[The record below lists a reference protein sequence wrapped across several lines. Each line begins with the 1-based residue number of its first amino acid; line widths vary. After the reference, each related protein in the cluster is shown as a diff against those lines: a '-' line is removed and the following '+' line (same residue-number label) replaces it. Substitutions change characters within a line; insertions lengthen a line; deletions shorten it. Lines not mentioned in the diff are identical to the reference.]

1 MTLNITFLV
10 WDPTVTSNG
19 LVSCVIGLDERF
31 QPSMTSTN
39 IGVFFPIR
47 ANLYCGTNS
56 LSIKHVDVPK
66 SKSVWTSISQ
76 AYYI

>member
-1 MTLNITFLV
+1 
-10 WDPTVTSNG
+10 
-19 LVSCVIGLDERF
+19 
-31 QPSMTSTN
+31 
-39 IGVFFPIR
+39 
-47 ANLYCGTNS
+47 LYCGTNS